1 MVIDQENLNH
11 CESFQ
16 LTAPTPNYSPLLT
29 TIADIGRRCRLASL
43 SCPSDTLRALHADPG
58 HDRRGTPSPGVVVLP
73 TTVEHDVA
81 DGFSVHGVER

>member
-1 MVIDQENLNH
+1 M
-11 CESFQ
+11 
-16 LTAPTPNYSPLLT
+16 
-29 TIADIGRRCRLASL
+29 ASL